1 MKFPK
6 ILKMTKSKKLSKSI
20 IKKLL
25 LLFKYIVAQ
34 KWENKIIVLKHL
46 DNESID
52 NISESIYNLLYNEKL
67 NSKLSPSQKTKIKRI
82 IKPNIH
88 SFEDISKKKI
98 PSKRRQNKLI
108 QHGAGIGTILLT
120 LIPILTSFL
129 AKK

>member
-1 MKFPK
+1 
-6 ILKMTKSKKLSKSI
+6 MTKSKKLSISK

-25 LLFKYIVAQ
+25 LLFKYIAAQ
-34 KWENKIIVLKHL
+34 KRENKIIVLKHL

-67 NSKLSPSQKTKIKRI
+67 NSKLSTSQKTKIKRI
-82 IKPNIH
+82 IKPNIN

-98 PSKRRQNKLI
+98 PSKRRQNKLV
-108 QHGAGIGTILLT
+108 QHGAGIGTILLA
-120 LIPILTSFL
+120 LIPILTPFL

>member
-6 ILKMTKSKKLSKSI
+6 ILKMTKSKKLSISK

-34 KWENKIIVLKHL
+34 KRENKIIVLKHL

-67 NSKLSPSQKTKIKRI
+67 NSKLSPSQK
-82 IKPNIH
+82 
-88 SFEDISKKKI
+88 
-98 PSKRRQNKLI
+98 NKNKANY
-108 QHGAGIGTILLT
+108 QT
-120 LIPILTSFL
+120 
-129 AKK
+129 

>member
-1 MKFPK
+1 M
-6 ILKMTKSKKLSKSI
+6 
-20 IKKLL
+20 
-25 LLFKYIVAQ
+25 
-34 KWENKIIVLKHL
+34 KHL

-82 IKPNIH
+82 IIPNIT

-98 PSKRRQNKLI
+98 PNKRRQNKLI
-108 QHGAGIGTILLT
+108 QHGAGIGAILLT

-129 AKK
+129 TKK

>member
-1 MKFPK
+1 
-6 ILKMTKSKKLSKSI
+6 MTKSKKLSISK

-25 LLFKYIVAQ
+25 LLFKYIAAQ
-34 KWENKIIVLKHL
+34 KRENKIIALNYS

-67 NSKLSPSQKTKIKRI
+67 NAKLLTSQKKLKRI
-82 IKPNIH
+82 IKPNIK

-108 QHGAGIGTILLT
+108 QHGAGIGAILLT

-129 AKK
+129 TKK

>member
-1 MKFPK
+1 
-6 ILKMTKSKKLSKSI
+6 MTKSKKLSISK

-25 LLFKYIVAQ
+25 LLFKYIAAQ
-34 KWENKIIVLKHL
+34 KRENKIIVLKHL

-82 IKPNIH
+82 IRPNIT

-98 PSKRRQNKLI
+98 PSKRRQNKLVR
-108 QHGAGIGTILLT
+108 QGAGIGTILLT

>member
-1 MKFPK
+1 
-6 ILKMTKSKKLSKSI
+6 MTKSKKLSISK

-25 LLFKYIVAQ
+25 ILFKYIAAQ
-34 KWENKIIVLKHL
+34 KRENKIIVLKHL

-82 IKPNIH
+82 IKPNIT

-98 PSKRRQNKLI
+98 PSKRRQNKHI